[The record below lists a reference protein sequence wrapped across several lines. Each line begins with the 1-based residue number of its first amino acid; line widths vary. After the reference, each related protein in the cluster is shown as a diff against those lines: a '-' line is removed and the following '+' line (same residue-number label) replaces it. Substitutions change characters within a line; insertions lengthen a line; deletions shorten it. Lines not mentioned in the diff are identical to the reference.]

1 MKLPF
6 SSEIFFEVFR
16 EYNEAIWPFQV
27 VLTEMAILITVLA
40 LLKHQ
45 RAGMI
50 AGIVLCFFWLWMG
63 IVYHF
68 LYFSQINPAAKL
80 FGTLFIIQGLL
91 LFYITVFRKKLLIE
105 FNTSLNG
112 ILGLLLILFALLVYP
127 LLGAMSGH
135 TYPYNPT
142 FGLPCPTTIFTLGIL
157 LWSKKR
163 LSVYLLIIPIIWSFI
178 GFTASFTMG
187 VKEDTGLLIAVLI
200 FVGMQFID
208 WRKNANH

>member
-163 LSVYLLIIPIIWSFI
+163 LPVYLLIIPIIWSFI